1 MGRETQVRGGRAV
14 LLAAAVENFAAVG
27 YHGTSMRDLARTAE
41 VTVASIYHHYSS
53 KQEILQQI
61 MVETLTVVL
70 DQTRTALAHAGPS
83 PTERLGALVEA
94 WVLFHTGRQAEA
106 LIGASEIRSLDDV
119 GREVVVGLRD
129 QQESLFRQVIESG
142 VATGAFATPHPL
154 EATRAILNMGS
165 SIASWYRPEGPV
177 TPEEMAVRY
186 RDLAL
191 GMVRAT
197 SIA

>member
-119 GREVVVGLRD
+119 GREVVVALRD

-142 VATGAFATPHPL
+142 VATGAFATPYPL
-154 EATRAILNMGS
+154 EAARAILNMGS